1 MDSPVAVTAL
11 AALAHDRRLALFRA
25 LVVAGADG
33 MAAGAIA
40 RALAVPPS
48 SLSHHL
54 GLLEQAGLVQVRRA
68 GRSLIYAADFAAMRA
83 LVEFL
88 LEDCCQGFDPGDA
101 KAETGA
107 CTTGECP

>member
-1 MDSPVAVTAL
+1 MDSSLAISAL
-11 AALAHDRRLALFRA
+11 AALAHERRLAVFRA

-33 MAAGAIA
+33 LAAGRLAQ
-40 RALAVPPS
+40 ALDVPPS

-83 LVEFL
+83 LISFL
-88 LEDCCQGFDPGDA
+88 TEDCCRGFAPLTETACQTGDC
-101 KAETGA
+101 E
-107 CTTGECP
+107 

>member
-1 MDSPVAVTAL
+1 MDSPAAITAL
-11 AALAHDRRLALFRA
+11 AALAQDRRLALFRA

-54 GLLEQAGLVQVRRA
+54 GLLEAAGLVQVRRA
-68 GRSLIYAADFAAMRA
+68 GRSLIYVADFAAMRA
-83 LVEFL
+83 LIGFL
-88 LEDCCQGFDPGDA
+88 MQDCCQGFADTPVP
-101 KAETGA
+101 A
-107 CTTGECP
+107 CHMEQTT

>member
-1 MDSPVAVTAL
+1 MDSPTAVAAL
-11 AALAHDRRLALFRA
+11 AALAHDRRLAVFRT

-33 MAAGAIA
+33 LAAGHIA
-40 RALAVPPS
+40 QALAVPPS

-83 LVEFL
+83 LIDFL
-88 LEDCCQGFDPGDA
+88 MEDCCQGLALPAATACQPGD
-101 KAETGA
+101 
-107 CTTGECP
+107 CQ

>member
-1 MDSPVAVTAL
+1 MESPLAVAAL

-54 GLLEQAGLVQVRRA
+54 GLLEAAGLVHARRA

-83 LVEFL
+83 LIGFL
-88 LEDCCQGFDPGDA
+88 LEDCCRGFAPSPAPACHMG
-101 KAETGA
+101 ET
-107 CTTGECP
+107 T

>member
-1 MDSPVAVTAL
+1 MDSPAAIAAL
-11 AALAHDRRLALFRA
+11 AALAHERRLALFRT

-33 MAAGAIA
+33 LAAGAIA

-68 GRSLIYAADFAAMRA
+68 GRSLIYAADFAAMRG
-83 LVEFL
+83 LVAFL
-88 LEDCCQGFDPGDA
+88 LEDCCRGLAPVALPDDA
-101 KAETGA
+101 PACQTGA
-107 CTTGECP
+107 CP